1 MGKYIPLQ
9 AICATLIFVG
19 CSAEYHYNKA
29 CAKDSSYCAT
39 TIQLDT
45 VLVTDSFYTHR
56 TDTLNKIDT
65 ITFDT
70 GGVYYRIIRSYDT
83 FKTTLIVK
91 PDTIKVTMFKTIKPK
106 IVTVYKT
113 PIWVIIL
120 CIIIFMFLLK
130 RLFR

>member
-1 MGKYIPLQ
+1 MGKYISLQ

-39 TIQLDT
+39 SIQIDT
-45 VLVTDSFYTHR
+45 VLVTDSFYTQR

-65 ITFDT
+65 ITIDT

-106 IVTVYKT
+106 IVHKT
-113 PIWVIIL
+113 PLWLYILLVIMFIL
-120 CIIIFMFLLK
+120 LIK
-130 RLFR
+130 SLFR